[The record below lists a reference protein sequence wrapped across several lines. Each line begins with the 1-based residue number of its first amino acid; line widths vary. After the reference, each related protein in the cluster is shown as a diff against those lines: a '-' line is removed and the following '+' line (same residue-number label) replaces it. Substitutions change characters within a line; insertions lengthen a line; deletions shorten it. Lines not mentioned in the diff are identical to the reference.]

1 MWTQVCFLPCF
12 ILRPPPRSHLGTP
25 WGCVPGCFCSMA
37 LGFPVP
43 SLSADIPADLMFV
56 LSPSPVS
63 HSPTQGSP
71 GGPGRPSSARGHL
84 VTCVLPE
91 LTLFTTAHPPPKL
104 GWTCSLVG
112 LSSQVLLGNFA
123 LVTQS
128 GRGLGVRLGGSRVLA
143 GRWGGGVSVCRVEVP
158 WG

>member
-91 LTLFTTAHPPPKL
+91 LTLFTTAHPPQARVDLFPRGTELPGAFGELCPGDSKWQRTWGEVGWVEGVSRPL
-104 GWTCSLVG
+104 GWWGQCL
-112 LSSQVLLGNFA
+112 
-123 LVTQS
+123 QS
-128 GRGLGVRLGGSRVLA
+128 
-143 GRWGGGVSVCRVEVP
+143 
-158 WG
+158 